1 MNIPIYYD
9 HQNVISSAV
18 TPSTVHLKD
27 NAMTRFFT
35 RYLLQKAFS
44 VFEWTMPETWGKD
57 YFLYSLYCNGVVAV
71 VNTDKFGVIPQACGL
86 YGYDVFYRPTH
97 ATITNPLLTGMLR
110 PRIGVECELVKLQP
124 DYGGIMDMVGHYA
137 SMLALCTQSAQ
148 MNLLNSHL
156 SYVFTADNKTAAEGF
171 KKLFDRVAAGEPA
184 TVIDKNMLTNEG
196 KPSWEAFSQ
205 NVGQNYITD
214 RLLADMRKLEHEFD
228 TEIGIPNAN
237 TDKKERL
244 ITDEVNSNNIETVS
258 RSDMWLKMLQESCSK
273 VNKMFNTNLNVKWR
287 YNINEVVVDS
297 AVNSLDSRIV

>member
-44 VFEWTMPETWGKD
+44 VFEWTMPETWGTD

-184 TVIDKNMLTNEG
+184 TVIDKNMLTKDG
-196 KPSWEAFSQ
+196 KLSWEAFSQ

-287 YNINEVVVDS
+287 YNINEVVVDN

>member
-44 VFEWTMPETWGKD
+44 VFEWTMPETWGMD

-97 ATITNPLLTGMLR
+97 ATITNPLLTGILR

-184 TVIDKNMLTNEG
+184 TVIDKNMLTNDG
-196 KPSWEAFSQ
+196 KRSWEAFSQ

-287 YNINEVVVDS
+287 YNINEVVVDN